1 MYFSNIRVD
10 ATQVQRPP
18 NGHQDNAWK
27 GIIVDTLGLNTLSGL
42 DARHHIHGNTN
53 PRAVVENGAMVMTG
67 GRGIRV
73 TDEDGKQYI
82 EGLAGL
88 WCASLGFNEERLVV
102 AAEKQMRELPYY
114 HGFFGRA
121 PVPTIKLAAKLAEI
135 TPEGIEKFFFACS
148 GSEAIDTAIKMV
160 WYFNNSKGRP
170 AKKKIISRQNSYHGV
185 TVAGASLTRIPINQ
199 DGFDLPIERFLQIGG
214 SHFYRYGEVGETEEA
229 FVARRAAELE
239 QLIQDEGPD
248 TIAAF
253 FAEPVQGAGGVL
265 PPAKGY
271 FDAIQPILKK
281 YDILFVVDEVIC
293 GFGRTGNLFGSE
305 TYNLRPDIMTMAKG
319 LSASYQPIS
328 AVGITQD
335 VFEGIQELGDQKGA
349 FGHGFTYGGHPVAA
363 AVALEAQNIYQ
374 ERDIVGHVQAIAP
387 VFQAR
392 LNELSEHQLVGETR
406 GVGLLGAVEMVAD
419 KASKERFDPSLGLG
433 VKVFDEAKKNG
444 LLFRNAGD
452 QLLFCPPLIVT
463 ENEVN
468 EIFDILQHALD
479 RVSANL

>member
-1 MYFSNIRVD
+1 METF
-10 ATQVQRPP
+10 
-18 NGHQDNAWK
+18 
-27 GIIVDTLGLNTLSGL
+27 GLNTLSGL

-53 PRAVVENGAMVMTG
+53 PRTVLENGAMVMTG

-88 WCASLGFNEERLVV
+88 WCAALGFDEERLVV
-102 AAEKQMRELPYY
+102 AAERQMRELPYY

-121 PVPTIKLAAKLAEI
+121 SVPTIKLAAKLAEI
-135 TPEGIEKFFFACS
+135 TPDKIKKFFFACS
-148 GSEAIDTAIKMV
+148 GSEAVDTAIKMI
-160 WYFNNSKGRP
+160 WYYNNAKGRP

-199 DGFDLPIERFLQIGG
+199 SGFDLPIERFLEAGG
-214 SHFYRYGEVGETEEA
+214 SHFYRYGELGETEES
-229 FVARRAAELE
+229 FVARRAVELE
-239 QLIQDEGPD
+239 QLILDEGPD

-271 FDAIQPILKK
+271 FEAIQPILQK
-281 YDILFVVDEVIC
+281 YEILFVVDEVIC
-293 GFGRTGNLFGSE
+293 GFGRTGNMFGSQ
-305 TYNLRPDIMTMAKG
+305 TYDLKPDMITMAKG

-328 AVGITQD
+328 AVGLTQE
-335 VFEGIQELGDQKGA
+335 VFEGIQELGDQNGA

-374 ERDIVGHVQAIAP
+374 ERNIVGHVQAIAP
-387 VFQAR
+387 VFQSR
-392 LNELSEHQLVGETR
+392 LNGLSDHPLVGETR
-406 GVGLLGAVEMVAD
+406 GVGLLGAVELAAD
-419 KASKERFDPSLGLG
+419 KITKVKFDPSLNLG
-433 VKVFDEAKKNG
+433 ARIFEETKKNG

-452 QLLFCPPLIVT
+452 MLLFCPPLIV
-463 ENEVN
+463 NEGEIE
-468 EIFDILQHALD
+468 EIFDILENALNTIA
-479 RVSANL
+479 SQI